1 MESGNRKLKE
11 RIQPMNEMSDVDEI
25 ERVIGDLIFFRERL
39 YNGIYGYKPDSLT
52 KAISLIRELESYRQ
66 NKKD

>member
-1 MESGNRKLKE
+1 
-11 RIQPMNEMSDVDEI
+11 MNKMSDVNEI

-39 YNGIYGYKPDSLT
+39 HNGIYGYKTDSLT